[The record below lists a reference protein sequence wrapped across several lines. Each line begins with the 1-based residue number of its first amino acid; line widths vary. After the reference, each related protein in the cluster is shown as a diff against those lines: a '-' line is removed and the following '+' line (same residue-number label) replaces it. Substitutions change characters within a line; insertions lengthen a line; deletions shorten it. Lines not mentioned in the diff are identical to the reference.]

1 MIVEARP
8 SGAPRVCTASLNG
21 RIWPKMFPTDPELSR
36 WTILRREPEFT
47 IAQLILWFFVA
58 MTSLQVIMRYLFDAP
73 LQWPEE
79 LTQILLVWMTFIAA
93 VGLSRQGLHIR
104 VEILENFLGLK
115 GRNALEAVFNLMTI
129 AFMLALMIGGW
140 AMYEQLSFERT
151 AALRWK
157 LNMIYAVVPLSAAA
171 MFAVHLWQLVGN
183 LRSLFGTRRNGS

>member
-1 MIVEARP
+1 
-8 SGAPRVCTASLNG
+8 
-21 RIWPKMFPTDPELSR
+21 MFPTDPTVSR

-58 MTSLQVIMRYLFDAP
+58 LTSLQVIMRYVFDAP

-104 VEILENFLGLK
+104 VEIPENFLGSR
-115 GRNALEAVFNLMTI
+115 GRNVMEAVFNVLTI
-129 AFMLALMIGGW
+129 AFMIALMIGGW
-140 AMYEQLSFERT
+140 AMYEQLGFERT

-157 LNMIYAVVPLSAAA
+157 LNMIYAIVPLSAAA
-171 MFAVHLWQLVGN
+171 MFAVHLWQLYGN
-183 LRSLFGTRRNGS
+183 LAVLFGSRRNGS

>member
-1 MIVEARP
+1 
-8 SGAPRVCTASLNG
+8 
-21 RIWPKMFPTDPELSR
+21 MFPTDPELSR

-58 MTSLQVIMRYLFDAP
+58 LTSLQVIMRYVFDSP

-79 LTQILLVWMTFIAA
+79 LTQVLLVWMTFIAA

-104 VEILENFLGLK
+104 VEILENFLGPK
-115 GRNALEAVFNLMTI
+115 GRNALEAVFNLLTI

-151 AALRWK
+151 PALRWK
-157 LNMIYAVVPLSAAA
+157 LNMIYAVVPLSATA
-171 MFAVHLWQLVGN
+171 MFAVHLWQLAGN
-183 LRSLFGTRRNGS
+183 LSALFGTRRNGS

>member
-1 MIVEARP
+1 
-8 SGAPRVCTASLNG
+8 
-21 RIWPKMFPTDPELSR
+21 MFPTDPELSR
-36 WTILRREPEFT
+36 WMILRREPEFT

-104 VEILENFLGLK
+104 VEILENFLGPK

-183 LRSLFGTRRNGS
+183 LRSLLGTRRNGS

>member
-1 MIVEARP
+1 
-8 SGAPRVCTASLNG
+8 
-21 RIWPKMFPTDPELSR
+21 MFPTDPDVSR
-36 WTILRREPEFT
+36 WTILRQEPEFT
-47 IAQLILWFFVA
+47 IAQMILWFFVA
-58 MTSLQVIMRYLFDAP
+58 LTSLQVIMRYVFDAP

-104 VEILENFLGLK
+104 VEILENFLGPK
-115 GRNALEAVFNLMTI
+115 GRNALEAVFNLLTI
-129 AFMLALMIGGW
+129 VFMLALMIGGW

-171 MFAVHLWQLVGN
+171 MFAVHLWQLFGN
-183 LRSLFGTRRNGS
+183 LAAVFGTRRHGS